1 MLETIKS
8 YLVSLG
14 FAVDQS
20 SYNEATK
27 SIDKAGD
34 HVAKFAGGAVKNLAM
49 AGAAVT
55 SFAAAAVV
63 GIAKFLDG
71 LGQASI
77 KNEMLARQMWI
88 TEQNAMAFNST
99 LKAMGVSLQDLYLS
113 PTLMSQFQQLRKEA
127 NNLQAPAEYKNE
139 IQLIQSISFEFK
151 RMKLEATY
159 ALQWIGYYFIKY
171 MSGPILQIKLTL
183 SEINDVIVKKMPS
196 WTKVVAQVMSWFAQ
210 FGITTVR
217 AIKDVGRVFDDLGSG
232 IPKNIK
238 LIGGALAA
246 LGLIIETGPLGI
258 LIAIFTVAILLLNDF
273 YTYLDGGESAFG
285 PFWKKLMSMTSG
297 ISDTIDNVKKSIA
310 GFLDDLGKNGT
321 LDNLQKN
328 FTNTFDIIK
337 TVIDGAKTWVQDL
350 FSELSKQG
358 VLADLKQSFEDI
370 LSAVTNLDA
379 TVSGLIDKLLGLDG
393 TKTTLTDIGKLLNDV
408 IITALKTIS
417 GLMEG
422 IAGYVNVFSGILN
435 GNTLDQA
442 KKAGDS
448 ASKRLAAQPSENK
461 GYWHDLWQTTKEMF
475 TDNPFTGGTNF
486 RDKITRA
493 VGNYSNLFS
502 GGSNAGYTPSV
513 PSYLFPFSNKPNNN
527 SNKINLTQTNN
538 IYGSDPK
545 STADAAQN
553 NMESMYMRNMKGLI
567 Q

>member
-1 MLETIKS
+1 MIETIKD

-14 FAVDQS
+14 FSVDKN

-27 SIDKAGD
+27 SMDEAGKS
-34 HVAKFAGGAVKNLAM
+34 VAKFAGGAVTKFAM
-49 AGAAVT
+49 AGIAVT
-55 SFAAAAVV
+55 SFAATAIV

-183 SEINDVIVKKMPS
+183 SEINNIIIKTMPS

-217 AIKDVGRVFDDLGSG
+217 AIKDVARVFEDIGDK
-232 IPKNIK
+232 IPRNLK
-238 LIGGALAA
+238 LIGGAIAA
-246 LGLIIETGPLGI
+246 LGLIIETGPIGI
-258 LIAIFTVAILLLNDF
+258 LIAIFAAAILLLNDF

-285 PFWKKLMSMTSG
+285 PFWKKLQGTFDSIQG
-297 ISDTIDNVKKSIA
+297 VIDKVRKGIA
-310 GFLDDLGKNGT
+310 GFIDDLNKNGT
-321 LDNLQKN
+321 LDNMKKN
-328 FTNTFDIIK
+328 FQNDFDIIK
-337 TVIDGAKTWVQDL
+337 KILDGAKIWVQDL
-350 FSELSKQG
+350 FSELEKQG
-358 VLADLKQSFEDI
+358 VLTDLKTAFEDI
-370 LSAVTNLDA
+370 LGAVTNLEA

-393 TKTTLTDIGKLLNDV
+393 TKATLIDIGKVLTEV
-408 IITALKTIS
+408 IIVALKTVS
-417 GLMEG
+417 GLVEG
-422 IAGYVNVFSGILN
+422 IAGYINVISSFLGGSA
-435 GNTLDQA
+435 LDKA
-442 KKAGDS
+442 KKAGES
-448 ASKRLAAQPSENK
+448 ADKRLAAQPSENK
-461 GYWHDLWQTTKEMF
+461 GYWQDLWKTTKEMF

-493 VGNYSNLFS
+493 VGNLSNLVG
-502 GGSNAGYTPSV
+502 GGSSASVNPPV
-513 PSYLFPFSNKPNNN
+513 PSYLFPFSNTPNSN
-527 SNKINLTQTNN
+527 SNKISLSQTNH

-545 STADAAQN
+545 ATADAAQN
-553 NMESMYMRNMKGLI
+553 NMESMFIRNMRGVI